1 MYPLIGVVVCSNV
14 LVLLNFVLPL
24 KSLFVK
30 FILCSFLLVNFKKIK
45 IDFKATV
52 SIKNAFY
59 YLIIPTVLLISS
71 FNVSFHYDAGY
82 YHLNNQNWLRESN
95 TIFGF
100 VNIFWPFGISS
111 IYEYLS
117 SILWFNDSLIYLHFL
132 SLIFIHFLLSF
143 MYFHIFGKKIHFL
156 NTL

>member
-1 MYPLIGVVVCSNV
+1 MDNIIKLVEFFVSYSFIFIFFYLFGRASVIVFQTLSKEDKDTEILFLSTKLMYPLIGVVVCSNV

-100 VNIFWPFGISS
+100 VNIF
-111 IYEYLS
+111 
-117 SILWFNDSLIYLHFL
+117 
-132 SLIFIHFLLSF
+132 
-143 MYFHIFGKKIHFL
+143 K
-156 NTL
+156 